1 MKTLLD
7 IERENA
13 AIIEERTAN
22 IKGLRSQL
30 VEAQA
35 TAREIPGDRSL
46 ASDQERRIVQREID
60 RLNRYIES
68 EQKAID
74 QLTGATESDLDA
86 VMDIMKK

>member
-7 IERENA
+7 IEKENA

-22 IKGLRSQL
+22 IKELRRQL
-30 VEAQA
+30 DEAQA
-35 TAREIPGDRSL
+35 TAREIPGDHSL
-46 ASDQERRIVQREID
+46 GADQERRIVQREID

-86 VMDIMKK
+86 VMDAMKK

>member
-7 IERENA
+7 IEKENA

-22 IKGLRSQL
+22 IKELRRQL
-30 VEAQA
+30 AEAQA
-35 TAREIPGDRSL
+35 TAREIPGDHSL
-46 ASDQERRIVQREID
+46 AADQERRIVRREID

-68 EQKAID
+68 EQEAID

-86 VMDIMKK
+86 VMDAMKK